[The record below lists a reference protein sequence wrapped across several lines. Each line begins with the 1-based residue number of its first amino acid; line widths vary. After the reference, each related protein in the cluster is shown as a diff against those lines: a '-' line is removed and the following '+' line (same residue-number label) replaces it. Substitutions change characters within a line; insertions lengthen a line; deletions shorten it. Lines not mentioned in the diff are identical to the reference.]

1 MDTTFYLHRQF
12 FDFDEYCECARN
24 WDLEYRQLD
33 KGRFTSELLMFGNNR
48 AVFTD
53 ARLGRKMKQTGS
65 PPPGLITFGVLAN
78 PQINIHWRNL
88 PISGDMLFVFPEG
101 GELSSVTYNDFN
113 VFAVSLSEAKLNET
127 CRNLEV
133 DDFRKLTNGAE
144 AFNCDSRMLEEL
156 RTWLL
161 SVRQELVSPWNS
173 DPDHCPGHGEDYL
186 EYFEQELADRL
197 IRALAYNHQP
207 VHKQRIRKRDSALK
221 VAENYIATTDV
232 GHLTIPELC
241 AISRVSERTL
251 EYAFQEHYGLTPK
264 RYLLLHRM
272 NNVRKQLR
280 AANPKTSRIVDLAR
294 QNGFWHMSA
303 FSTDYQNLFAEL
315 PSATLR
321 HYS

>member
-12 FDFDEYCECARN
+12 FDFDDYCECARN

-144 AFNCDSRMLEEL
+144 AFYCDSRMLEEI

-161 SVRQELVSPWNS
+161 SVRQELISPWG
-173 DPDHCPGHGEDYL
+173 PGQGYL
-186 EYFEQELADRL
+186 EYYEQELADRL

-207 VHKQRIRKRDSALK
+207 AHKQRLRKRDSALK

-232 GHLTIPELC
+232 DHLTIPELC
-241 AISRVSERTL
+241 AVSGVSERTL

-280 AANPKTSRIVDLAR
+280 AANPKTSQIVELAR